1 MDLLLDKPHFVV
13 YYLASPQ
20 NEDERRMQMRNNIEA
35 ERGRLGMTKGEM
47 CKALGI
53 TAKTYNSYIS
63 GSPIPSSVLEA
74 LRAITGCS
82 IDYLLGIRQQS

>member
-1 MDLLLDKPHFVV
+1 
-13 YYLASPQ
+13 
-20 NEDERRMQMRNNIEA
+20 MRTKGEFKMRQNIEA

-63 GSPIPSSVLEA
+63 GSPIPSSVLET

-82 IDYLLGIRQQS
+82 IDYLLGIRHSEEVIHETPKR